1 MITISR
7 GKLRSQKVRRTNI
20 RSVQTIG
27 KASISRARVSELNE
41 ASGRDK
47 VCAIFRLRVRP
58 SRRRERSKVVEAR
71 WNRGVGVRRQSKA
84 LGDCYRAGFPPSQLS
99 RINWKSSISPSFR
112 GAAFRGIAAAW
123 LSLWFKV
130 AIDQRLLPRGSPRK
144 PETWPHAAFRS
155 PSASSRSAA
164 FFATRKKVGRNQ

>member
-1 MITISR
+1 M
-7 GKLRSQKVRRTNI
+7 
-20 RSVQTIG
+20 
-27 KASISRARVSELNE
+27 SEPNE

-58 SRRRERSKVVEAR
+58 SEVEGARSKVVR
-71 WNRGVGVRRQSKA
+71 NRGRSKA
-84 LGDCYRAGFPPSQLS
+84 LGDCNRAGFSPSQLS

-112 GAAFRGIAAAW
+112 GAAFRGIAAAR

-155 PSASSRSAA
+155 PSASFHSAA
-164 FFATRKKVGRNQ
+164 FFVTRKKVRRNR